1 MTSAISSVPTKPSLR
16 DRLPVRTI
24 RSAGRHR
31 LIGVAAEFAFFLL
44 LSIPPAILIFAG
56 LAGYIGDLFGTSAQA
71 SLQRSIVNG
80 LGTFL
85 APETMRDFVRP
96 AVNDLFARGRADIL
110 SVGALLAL
118 WSASR
123 ATNVFMYA
131 MDVTH
136 GSPDARMGWR
146 RRLTALGVTLVGLT
160 ILAVVLPFILAGPRL
175 GHVIADHTAL
185 PDAFA
190 TTWQVLYWPVAGLA
204 GVAMLATV
212 YRFAVRRRTPWRGHL
227 PGAILAA
234 ALWIAAAF
242 GLRAYAGVALG
253 KGSAF
258 GPLGAP
264 IILLLWLYVS
274 ALAVLLGAEL
284 NAQIALPRA
293 HSAGTN
299 AQELR
304 TGEIGER

>member
-1 MTSAISSVPTKPSLR
+1 VTFAESSAPVRRGVR
-16 DRLPVRTI
+16 DLLPVRTL
-24 RSAGRHR
+24 RSASRHR

-56 LAGYIGDLFGTSAQA
+56 LAGYIGDLFGTGAQA

-80 LGTFL
+80 LGNFL

-110 SVGALLAL
+110 SVGALLAV

-131 MDVTH
+131 MDLTH
-136 GSPDARMGWR
+136 GTPDARVGWR
-146 RRLTALGVTLVGLT
+146 RRLTAIGVTVVGLG

-175 GHVIADHTAL
+175 GHAIADHTAL
-185 PDAFA
+185 PEGFA
-190 TTWQVLYWPVAGLA
+190 TAWQVLYWPVAGLA
-204 GVAMLATV
+204 GVAVLASV
-212 YRFAVRRRTPWRGHL
+212 FRFATTRRTPWREHV

-242 GLRAYAGVALG
+242 GLRVYASLAFG

-274 ALAVLLGAEL
+274 ALAVLFGAEL
-284 NAQIALPRA
+284 NAEIAGPQ
-293 HSAGTN
+293 STN
-299 AQELR
+299 AQMR
-304 TGEIGER
+304 TGVEIGEG